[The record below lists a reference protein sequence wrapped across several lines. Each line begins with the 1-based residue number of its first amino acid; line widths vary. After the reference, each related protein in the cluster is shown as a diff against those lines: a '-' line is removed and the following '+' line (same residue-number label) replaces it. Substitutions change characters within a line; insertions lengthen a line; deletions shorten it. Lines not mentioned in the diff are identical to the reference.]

1 MSTPEGLTITKTGEQ
16 GEKARGGQAPPAV
29 PPPQYASLRSVSD
42 AGGGRAEPGHAE
54 ARA

>member
-1 MSTPEGLTITKTGEQ
+1 MSTPERLTITKTGEK

-29 PPPQYASLRSVSD
+29 PPPQDASLRSVSD